1 MTWDKILITFL
12 CFLLLS
18 VTQKVSAQKI
28 ALLDT
33 RLKSPIVYTDS
44 VSVSQVA
51 GSYFAVP
58 VRGIDTLCSNLS
70 YLVEMLS
77 KPQRSKMQSFQLQ
90 TAATRID
97 ISRLPMAYA
106 DRYRITVE
114 SKIGEVGSFITFSD
128 GEASNKQVAEKIK
141 KYLTYLRSNNSLFID
156 PKTIHPKFYNV
167 LVISDR

>member
-1 MTWDKILITFL
+1 MTWDKVLKTVL

-44 VSVSQVA
+44 VSSQVA
-51 GSYFAVP
+51 GGYFAVP
-58 VRGIDTLCSNLS
+58 FRGMDTLCSNLS

-114 SKIGEVGSFITFSD
+114 SRIGDVGSFITLSD
-128 GEASNKQVAEKIK
+128 GEATNKQVAEKIK

-167 LVISDR
+167 VVISDR